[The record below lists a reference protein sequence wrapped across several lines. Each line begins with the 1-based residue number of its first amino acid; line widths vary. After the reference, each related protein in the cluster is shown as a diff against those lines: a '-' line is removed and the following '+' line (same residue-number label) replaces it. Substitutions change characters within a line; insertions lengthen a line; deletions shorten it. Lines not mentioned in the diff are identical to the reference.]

1 MEQVVKLIS
10 KLAVVIVLLL
20 VSVVFEEYFI
30 SATKPKGTSMPD
42 DAIQETK
49 NERIMKSLII
59 QLVQGLLFSLFIYM
73 DSNTEPIGLKEYG
86 IVYDSREIVLNLSVI
101 YGPLTVTITAFAA
114 VVIRSINPMG
124 NAEIPVI
131 GIILAFILEMLVLCY
146 LKIRK
151 RNMNT
156 KSFSLIAF
164 ATGLGGSACILI
176 MGEIFTADGYIGV
189 CISGTCNISLQ
200 DNRIN
205 KKQ

>member
-73 DSNTEPIGLKEYG
+73 DL
-86 IVYDSREIVLNLSVI
+86 
-101 YGPLTVTITAFAA
+101 
-114 VVIRSINPMG
+114 
-124 NAEIPVI
+124 
-131 GIILAFILEMLVLCY
+131 
-146 LKIRK
+146 
-151 RNMNT
+151 
-156 KSFSLIAF
+156 
-164 ATGLGGSACILI
+164 
-176 MGEIFTADGYIGV
+176 
-189 CISGTCNISLQ
+189 
-200 DNRIN
+200 
-205 KKQ
+205 